1 MSSQAG
7 SPPAPAG
14 DNALQLPSQPK
25 KRARK
30 EGGAATS
37 KAKGKGKAAKLDADG
52 DEQGGQQQQ
61 QRRQSLAPQ
70 SGGGG
75 EAGSLN
81 RSHGAATAAAAG
93 PSNSTADERPAKKEK
108 GEKRGQQKL
117 SRKNLFAKE
126 CMLPPHL
133 SCQATTAKL
142 NAIISVPS
150 LMYAFGDDPNPLPE
164 SVNVLEEI
172 LVDYVSELVRAYN
185 PMSSVR
191 RPSTD
196 RWPSQCKSAA
206 AHSPNAKKVRLD
218 DLRFALR
225 RPQQSKQL
233 ARVEELLYLQ
243 EDIARARKLDFDGI
257 S

>member
-7 SPPAPAG
+7 SPPAPSG
-14 DNALQLPSQPK
+14 DSSLQLPPQPK

-30 EGGAATS
+30 EGGAAGGTS
-37 KAKGKGKAAKLDADG
+37 KGKGKGKAARLEGADG
-52 DEQGGQQQQ
+52 GDGQDGQQ

-70 SGGGG
+70 SGGD
-75 EAGSLN
+75 GSLS
-81 RSHGAATAAAAG
+81 RSQGASGSNAAAG
-93 PSNSTADERPAKKEK
+93 PSNSNNNADERPAKK

-117 SRKNLFAKE
+117 SRKNLFAKD
-126 CMLPPHL
+126 L
-133 SCQATTAKL
+133 
-142 NAIISVPS
+142 PS

-172 LVDYVSELVRAYN
+172 LVDYVSEL
-185 PMSSVR
+185 
-191 RPSTD
+191 
-196 RWPSQCKSAA
+196 CKSAA

-233 ARVEELLYLQ
+233 ARLEELLYLQ